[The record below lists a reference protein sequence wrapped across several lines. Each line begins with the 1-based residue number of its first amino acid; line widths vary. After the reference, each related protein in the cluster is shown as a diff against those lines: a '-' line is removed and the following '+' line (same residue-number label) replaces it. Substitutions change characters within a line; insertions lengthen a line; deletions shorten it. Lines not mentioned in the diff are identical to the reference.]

1 MQAKPRANC
10 RDFPPASP
18 PISTARECRSAGMPL
33 RHAAHKDAMQTGQAP
48 SQLRQPEK
56 SPLPG
61 RERNK
66 CREGEGEGA
75 AERQSELRNTC
86 DGEAQQRSWPISDR
100 DWSDATRRSDE
111 HTSELQSI
119 MRSSYAVF
127 CLKKNQD
134 QNKP

>member
-1 MQAKPRANC
+1 
-10 RDFPPASP
+10 
-18 PISTARECRSAGMPL
+18 MPL

-86 DGEAQQRSWPISDR
+86 DGEAKQRSWPISDR
-100 DWSDATRRSDE
+100 DWSDATRAGDARRNG
-111 HTSELQSI
+111 TWSEAGWRDGDGQ
-119 MRSSYAVF
+119 RNR
-127 CLKKNQD
+127 K
-134 QNKP
+134 

>member
-66 CREGEGEGA
+66 CRDGEGEGA
-75 AERQSELRNTC
+75 PERQSELRNTC
-86 DGEAQQRSWPISDR
+86 AGEAKQRSWPISALV
-100 DWSDATRRSDE
+100 WSHAPISGPPLLHCPCSVALSD
-111 HTSELQSI
+111 SRLFVLYFFFS
-119 MRSSYAVF
+119 
-127 CLKKNQD
+127 C
-134 QNKP
+134 

>member
-1 MQAKPRANC
+1 
-10 RDFPPASP
+10 
-18 PISTARECRSAGMPL
+18 
-33 RHAAHKDAMQTGQAP
+33 MQTGQAP

-86 DGEAQQRSWPISDR
+86 DGEAKQRSWPISAR
-100 DWSDATRRSDE
+100 DWSDANRAGDARRHGTWSEAGWRAGDGRSEERRVGTRSVSKCR
-111 HTSELQSI
+111 I
-119 MRSSYAVF
+119 AW
-127 CLKKNQD
+127 
-134 QNKP
+134 